1 MMEKYRIIQGNASQM
16 LVNMPA
22 ESVDC
27 IITSPPYFGLR
38 DYGKENEQIWDG
50 NENSHKCCHV
60 WDKEVTEE
68 VHPQQD
74 RAGSKSLGTRG
85 EQKWTSGTAGTISHG
100 KSCVVCGAWKGSLGL
115 EPTVDM
121 YVKHLADIFDIGK
134 RVLKSTGTCWVNLGD
149 SYNANWRGGG
159 VETATGSWKGHEG
172 VHPFMGQGG
181 TADKCLLQVPA
192 RFAIEMVKRGWI
204 LRNEIVWH
212 KLNCMPSSA
221 RDRFTV
227 DYEKVFFFTKEK
239 QYWFD
244 TQYEP
249 ADTYDHS
256 PPAFRRGSGKY
267 KEGSKHAAPRAPVSE
282 FMKKKGC
289 GGNFD
294 YVGINS
300 KEGRKKMEGRV
311 RMLGR
316 IKRCVWSIPTK
327 PFREAHF
334 ATFPEALVEPM
345 IKAGCPEHI
354 CVECHKPR
362 VKVYESN
369 NPSQEYMENDEFQQA
384 APQGTFGSRQCIKS
398 LHRNDGGVYSS
409 AILVDYTKCKCN
421 AKFEGGTVLDPFN
434 GSGTTGVVAKR
445 LGRKYIGI
453 ELNSDYIKMAE
464 QRIKKTVAIERWF

>member
-1 MMEKYRIIQGNASQM
+1 MQMMG
-16 LVNMPA
+16 LMPI

-50 NENSHKCCHV
+50 NENSYKCAHL

-74 RAGSKSLGTRG
+74 RIGGRAKGTRG
-85 EQKWTSGTAGTISHG
+85 QQRWTSETSGAISHG
-100 KSCVVCGAWKGSLGL
+100 KFCIACKAWKGSLGL

-134 RVLKSTGTCWVNLGD
+134 QLLKNTGTCWVNLGD

-159 VETATGSWKGHEG
+159 VDTATGSWKIHEG
-172 VHPFMGQGG
+172 VHAFMGQGG
-181 TADKCLLQVPA
+181 KADKCLLQVPA

-204 LRNEIVWH
+204 LRNEIIWH
-212 KLNCMPSSA
+212 KFNCMPSSA

-227 DYEKVFFFTKEK
+227 DYEKVFFFVKEK

-249 ADTYDHS
+249 ADTYEKR
-256 PPAFRRGSGKY
+256 PPGVVRNRMYGYKGKY
-267 KEGSKHAAPRAPVSE
+267 GSASPSSE
-282 FMKKKGC
+282 FLKKKGQ
-289 GGNFD
+289 GGNYD
-294 YVGINS
+294 YKGINS
-300 KEGRKKMEGRV
+300 PEGRAKMEGRV
-311 RMLGR
+311 KVMGR

-334 ATFPEALVEPM
+334 ATFPEALIEPM

-354 CVECHKPR
+354 CVKCNKPR
-362 VKVYESN
+362 IKVYESN

-384 APQGTFGSRQCIKS
+384 APKGTFGSRQCIKS

-409 AILVDYTKCKCN
+409 AILVDYTKCQCN

-453 ELNSDYIKMAE
+453 ELNSEYIKMAE
-464 QRIKKTVAIERWF
+464 QRLRKTVAVERWF